1 MRQSIDEERRRLLR
15 YGFYG
20 MGLVAAGP
28 LLYGC
33 QVRCTRQGS
42 DGLGALGPLQAP
54 DANGLRLPA
63 GFSSRIV
70 ARSGQRVAGTQ
81 YVWHAAPDG
90 GATFPTDD
98 GGWIY
103 VSNSEI
109 NFTGGGAGALRFNAQ
124 GGIAA
129 AYPIL
134 TGTSRNCAGGPTP
147 WGTWLSCEEV
157 ERGQVWECDPSG
169 IATAQVMPALGVFM
183 HEAVAV
189 DPVRKQLYLTEDDA
203 SGRFYR
209 FTPRSWTGARPLL
222 TDGALEVAEVLDG
235 IEGRVAWHPVPDPQF
250 TGAIAT
256 RLQVPGSTAF
266 DGGEGIWYHAGT
278 VYFATKGDNRIW
290 ALDAASNTLT
300 ILYDATQCS
309 DSILSGVDN
318 ITVNAAGD
326 VIVAEDGG
334 DMQIVALTSDGASVP
349 LVQVI
354 GHPHSEIT
362 GPAFS
367 PDGTRL
373 YFSSQRGVSGRSDD
387 GIIYEVTFPT

>member
-1 MRQSIDEERRRLLR
+1 MSDRVDQQRRRLLR

-20 MGLVAAGP
+20 MGLLAAGP

-42 DGLGALGPLQAP
+42 SGLGALGPLQAP

-70 ARSGQRVAGTQ
+70 ARSSQPVAGTQ
-81 YVWHAAPDG
+81 HVWHAAPDG
-90 GATFPTDD
+90 GATFGTAD

-109 NFTGGGAGALRFNAQ
+109 NFSGGGVGALRFDSQ
-124 GGIAA
+124 GNITA

-157 ERGQVWECDPSG
+157 ERGRVWECDPTG
-169 IATAQVMPALGVFM
+169 VAAAQVLPALGVFM

-189 DPVRKQLYLTEDDA
+189 DPVRKHLYLTEDDA
-203 SGRFYR
+203 SGRLYR
-209 FTPRSWTGARPLL
+209 FTPQDWAGNRPSLAA
-222 TDGALEVAEVLDG
+222 GVLEVAVVTNG
-235 IEGRVAWHPVPDPQF
+235 QVGWQPVPDPQF

-256 RLQVPGSTAF
+256 RSQVPGSTAF
-266 DGGEGIWYHAGT
+266 DGGEGIWYHNDT
-278 VYFATKGDNRIW
+278 VYFAAKGENRIW
-290 ALDAASNTLT
+290 VLDTVSNTIA
-300 ILYDATQCS
+300 ILYDVTRC
-309 DSILSGVDN
+309 DDPVLTGMDN
-318 ITVNAAGD
+318 VTVSAAGD
-326 VIVAEDGG
+326 VLVAEDGG
-334 DMQIVALTSDGASVP
+334 DMQIVALTPDGASVP
-349 LVQVI
+349 LLQVT
-354 GHPHSEIT
+354 GQPRSEIT

-373 YFSSQRGVSGRSDD
+373 YFSSQRGVSGRSAD
-387 GIIYEVTFPT
+387 GITYEVIGPFSR